1 MEGRFNGGFFALPD
15 WGGIIHGG
23 AYFRNFSVRKMF
35 SLLHCSPLLDPP
47 LLDSSYPRNRTIA
60 EGSNLTLHCKVT
72 AANPAPNITWYSFT
86 SNNTA
91 LSHGV
96 NLTFINTSR
105 NHAGKYYCVVDNGIY
120 GALTSSASTVD
131 VQCE

>member
-1 MEGRFNGGFFALPD
+1 MQ
-15 WGGIIHGG
+15 GIIHGG
-23 AYFRNFSVRKMF
+23 AYFRNFTVGKMF

-47 LLDSSYPRNRTIA
+47 FLDSAYPRNHTIA

-72 AANPAPNITWYSFT
+72 AANPEPNITWYSVA

-105 NHAGKYYCVVDNGIY
+105 NHAEKYYCVVENGIY
-120 GALTSSASTVD
+120 GALTSSTSTVD

>member
-1 MEGRFNGGFFALPD
+1 ME
-15 WGGIIHGG
+15 GIIHGG
-23 AYFRNFSVRKMF
+23 DYFRNFAVGKMF
-35 SLLHCSPLLDPP
+35 SLLPCSPLLDPP
-47 LLDSSYPRNRTIA
+47 LLDSSYPRNHTIA
-60 EGSNLTLHCKVT
+60 EGSNLTLHCNVT
-72 AANPAPNITWYSFT
+72 AANPEPNITWHSFT

-105 NHAGKYYCVVDNGIY
+105 SHAGKYYCVVNNGIY
-120 GALTSSASTVD
+120 RALTSSTSTVD

>member
-1 MEGRFNGGFFALPD
+1 MEGL
-15 WGGIIHGG
+15 IHGG
-23 AYFRNFSVRKMF
+23 DYFRNFTVGKMF
-35 SLLHCSPLLDPP
+35 SLLPCSPLLDPP
-47 LLDSSYPRNRTIA
+47 LLDSSYPGNHTIA

-86 SNNTA
+86 SNNIA
-91 LSHGV
+91 LSQGV

-105 NHAGKYYCVVDNGIY
+105 NHAGKYYCVVDNGIN
-120 GALTSSASTVD
+120 GALTSSTSTVD